1 MFLKEYSISF
11 LVVFRLIG
19 FGLVVLKL
27 RMFKVCGITGI
38 SKIEFFNFF
47 RTERVKPSKKKI
59 RNHSKPP
66 KLVIQSLFK
75 QFQQILDIF
84 LVFQ

>member
-1 MFLKEYSISF
+1 M
-11 LVVFRLIG
+11 VFRLID
-19 FGLVVLKL
+19 FALVVLKL

-38 SKIEFFNFF
+38 SKIEFFNFS
-47 RTERVKPSKKKI
+47 VLKGLNQIKKKI

-75 QFQQILDIF
+75 QFQHIFDIF
-84 LVFQ
+84 FVFQ

>member
-1 MFLKEYSISF
+1 MFLKEYLISF
-11 LVVFRLIG
+11 LMVFRLID
-19 FGLVVLKL
+19 FALVVLKL

-38 SKIEFFNFF
+38 SKIEFFNLF
-47 RTERVKPSKKKI
+47 RTERVKPNQKKI

-66 KLVIQSLFK
+66 KLVIQLLFK

-84 LVFQ
+84 FVFQ